1 MIEPRIES
9 DRLILRLARAEDV
22 PAIIRY
28 YRENEAHL
36 APYDPLKPANFYT
49 EPYWEARVRHSRDEF
64 RDDRAMRTFLFA
76 KAAPSTV
83 IGTVSLSAI
92 LRGPAQYCNMGYSL
106 AETAQG
112 HGYMTEI
119 LPRLVAFAFGELKLH
134 RIQANYMPHNVRS
147 GKLLRRLGFVVEGY
161 ARDYLMIAGQ
171 WEDHVLTSMT
181 NPAWTG

>member
-1 MIEPRIES
+1 MIAPRLES
-9 DRLILRLARAEDV
+9 DRLVLRLAGAEDV

-49 EPYWEARVRHSRDEF
+49 EPYWAARVRHSQDEF

-76 KAAPSTV
+76 KAAPSVV

-92 LRGPAQYCNMGYSL
+92 LRGPAQYANLGYSL

-112 HGYMTEI
+112 HGYMIEI
-119 LPRLVAFAFGELKLH
+119 LPELIGYAFGPLKLH

-171 WEDHVLTSMT
+171 WEDHVLTSLT
-181 NPAWTG
+181 NQAWAL